1 MLSYPIDLQGDSGT
15 VLASSPDFPEL
26 TTFGEDSDEALARA
40 VGAIEEAIAARM
52 EAGQD
57 IPQPSAGGVRVA
69 LPALTASKAILY
81 QEMRDQGDAL
91 ASHIR
96 NEAASQAT
104 PIHEALRSFAAAV
117 AGKRAQ
123 LTAGEPEEQL
133 RTPFENL
140 MSALGAAWGWPVV
153 CTGEAPLPDRLGRP
167 DFAVHNNGLLAGY
180 VELKAPGTGADA
192 SRFKGRN
199 KSQFKRF
206 AAAPNILY
214 SDGDE
219 WALYRGG
226 KRIGTLVRLSG
237 SIVEDGAQAVG
248 EKDAA
253 AIERLL
259 RDFLC
264 WEPALPM
271 GRGGRINLREFA
283 ALLAPLCRMLRD
295 DVADA
300 LQDAQSPL
308 AALAQ
313 DWRQLLFPDATDAEF
328 ADAYAQ
334 TVAFALLLG
343 RSEGAEP
350 LTLESAQQALATQHS
365 LLSRALQV
373 LTDLRAQ
380 TDMQASLGLLLRVLS
395 VVPRNLFAGAQDPWL
410 HFYEDFLA
418 AYDPKLR
425 KNAGAY
431 YTPLEVVH
439 AQVRL
444 VDELLASRLGKPA
457 GFADPEVFTLD
468 PAVGTGTYLLGVIE
482 HSLGRVE
489 ARQGAG
495 AVAGQAAQLARNL
508 YGFELLVGPYAVSEL
523 RISRALGDRGATL
536 PKGGTHIYLTDTLE
550 SPHAAPPQT
559 PLFLQP
565 IAEQHRKALA
575 VKSAVPVIVCL
586 GNPPYDRHEAA
597 TAVNKA
603 RTGGWVRWGDED
615 GESAPILSDFLE
627 PAKRSGHGVR
637 VKNLYNLYV
646 YFWRWAL
653 WKVFEHESGGGP
665 GILSFISASSY
676 LDGDAFCGMREH
688 LRRVCDEIWILDL
701 GGEGRGTHRSDNV
714 FAIQTPV
721 AIAVAVRSGQPSEAP
736 ASVRYARIEGTRREK
751 LDKLEAIDGF
761 GKVDWRDCPD
771 EWQAPFRPPGEGV
784 YFAWPLLTDL
794 MPWQQSGVKA
804 GRNWVLAPE
813 KETLNKRWR
822 KLLAAGT
829 EQRRTLFKESPTG
842 RKLNAT
848 ATQLPPSRIHLN
860 ALSNLAEGSPT
871 PKAVRFTFRS
881 FDRQFVFA
889 DARLLDRPGPAL
901 WQAHSERQ
909 IYLTTALTQ
918 TLGSGPALTACAAMP
933 DLHHF
938 SGRGA
943 KDTIP
948 LYRTADSSEANILPG
963 LLGRLGAAYERNVTP
978 EDFLAYLY
986 GVLAHPAFVQLFAA
1000 ELETREL
1007 RAPITKDAG
1016 LFAEVCAVG
1025 ARLLWLHTYG
1035 ERFVPNG
1042 EQPGAVP
1049 QGAARCLK
1057 AVPGDAE
1064 GYPKQFRHNGATQT
1078 LHVGQGEF
1086 APVAPQVYDF
1096 EVSGLKVVQSWL
1108 KYRMRDGGGKK
1119 SSPLDGIRPEQWT
1132 PQFTTELLELLW
1144 VIEAT
1149 LALYPKQAQLLEAVT
1164 AGNCLQ
1170 ANELKPP
1177 PDALRKP
1184 PKAAKPKLL

>member
-1 MLSYPIDLQGDSGT
+1 M
-15 VLASSPDFPEL
+15 
-26 TTFGEDSDEALARA
+26 
-40 VGAIEEAIAARM
+40 
-52 EAGQD
+52 
-57 IPQPSAGGVRVA
+57 
-69 LPALTASKAILY
+69 
-81 QEMRDQGDAL
+81 
-91 ASHIR
+91 
-96 NEAASQAT
+96 NEATSET
-104 PIHEALRSFAAAV
+104 RPIHEALRGFATAV

-123 LTAGEPEEQL
+123 LAAGAPEEQL
-133 RTPFENL
+133 RTPFDNL
-140 MSALGAAWGWPVV
+140 MSELGAAWGLPVV
-153 CTGEAPLPDRLGRP
+153 CTGEAPLPGRLGRP
-167 DFAVHNNGLLAGY
+167 DFAIHNNGLLAGY

-199 KSQFKRF
+199 KDQFKRF

-226 KRIGTLVRLSG
+226 KRIGALVRLSG
-237 SIVEDGAQAVG
+237 RIVEDGAQAVG
-248 EKDAA
+248 EQDAIA
-253 AIERLL
+253 VERLL

-271 GRGGRINLREFA
+271 DRRGRINLREFA

-308 AALAQ
+308 VALAQ

-350 LTLESAQQALATQHS
+350 LRLESAQQALATQHS

-373 LTDLRAQ
+373 LTDPRAQ
-380 TDMQASLGLLLRVLS
+380 TDMAASLGLLLRVLS
-395 VVPRNLFAGAQDPWL
+395 VVPRNLFLGAQDPWL

-425 KNAGAY
+425 KNTGAY

-444 VDELLASRLGKPA
+444 VDELLVSRLGKPA

-468 PAVGTGTYLLGVIE
+468 PALGTGTYLLGVIE
-482 HSLGRVE
+482 HALGRVE

-495 AVAGQAAQLARNL
+495 AVAGQAAQLAKNL

-536 PKGGTHIYLTDTLE
+536 PKDGTHIYLTDTLE

-565 IAEQHRKALA
+565 IAEQHRKALQ

-597 TAVNKA
+597 TATNKA
-603 RTGGWVRWGDED
+603 RTGGWVRWGDD
-615 GESAPILSDFLE
+615 DRESEPILSDFLA

-676 LDGDAFCGMREH
+676 LDGDAFRGMREH

-721 AIAVAVRSGQPSEAP
+721 AIAVAMRSGQPSEAP
-736 ASVRYARIEGTRREK
+736 ASVRYARIEGTRRQK

-771 EWQAPFRPPGEGV
+771 EWQAPFRPPGEGD
-784 YFAWPLLTDL
+784 YFSWPLLTEL
-794 MPWQQSGVKA
+794 MPWQHSGVQFKRTWPI
-804 GRNWVLAPE
+804 GPDPEMLERRWRTLLAYSE
-813 KETLNKRWR
+813 REQAFKETRDR
-822 KLLAAGT
+822 KITSKCVSLLADGEAP
-829 EQRRTLFKESPTG
+829 KPIS
-842 RKLNAT
+842 
-848 ATQLPPSRIHLN
+848 QLPKN
-860 ALSNLAEGSPT
+860 SPA
-871 PKAVRFTFRS
+871 PKRERYAYRS
-881 FDRQFVFA
+881 LDRQWMLA
-889 DARLLDRPGPAL
+889 DTRLGDYLRPDL
-901 WQAHSERQ
+901 WRAHSERQ
-909 IYLTTALTQ
+909 IYLTTLLNHP
-918 TLGSGPALTACAAMP
+918 LGKGPALVACSCLP

-938 SGRGA
+938 RGSYGGKEVA
-943 KDTIP
+943 P
-948 LYRTADSSEANILPG
+948 LYRTRDTSEANILPG
-963 LLGRLGAAYERNVTP
+963 LLNQLGAAYERPVTP

-986 GVLAHPAFVQLFAA
+986 GTLAHPAFIQSFAT
-1000 ELETREL
+1000 ELATREL
-1007 RAPITKDAG
+1007 RAPITMDAN
-1016 LFAEVCAVG
+1016 LFAEVCTVG

-1035 ERFVPNG
+1035 ERFIPNG

-1057 AVPGDAE
+1057 AVPDDPE
-1064 GYPKQFRHNGATQT
+1064 SYPKQFRHNGATQT
-1078 LHVGQGEF
+1078 LHLGQGEF
-1086 APVAPQVYDF
+1086 APVTPEVYDF

-1108 KYRMRDGGGKK
+1108 KYRMKDGGGKK
-1119 SSPLDGIRPEQWT
+1119 SSPLDDIRPEQWT

-1149 LALYPKQAQLLEAVT
+1149 LALYPKQAQLLAAVT
-1164 AGNCLQ
+1164 AGSCLQ